1 MSLAILHIRKHK
13 DVNVDNVI
21 TKFAQQKGRRL
32 ALCLLTFQYELKEER
47 FQSFSLYHVF
57 L

>member
-21 TKFAQQKGRRL
+21 TKFAQQKGRRI
-32 ALCLLTFQYELKEER
+32 ALCLLTFQYQLKEER
-47 FQSFSLYHVF
+47 FQSFS
-57 L
+57 